1 MGNQFRADSGNR
13 RKSKRDKSLED
24 KLDLRPPHD
33 REAELC
39 LLSSIMIMPSVC
51 DDVANIARTSDFF
64 DERNARLYEILVELY
79 NANKA
84 IDEKLLTAKL
94 KQLGEFESMGG
105 MAFLASVAVAAPHAA
120 HAAEYAELIRNNSLR
135 RQLIDAAT
143 SILKDAHA
151 GEQDPH
157 ALMGLA
163 EEKIFEIH
171 DARDE
176 SSITDLNT
184 LLNIAMDRLD
194 AKMKNEFDESTVD
207 TGFTDLDRMLGGLRG
222 SEFIVLAARPSMG
235 KTAFAMNIAENVA
248 IRQEVPVLFVSLE
261 MASVELVD
269 RMLCSLAEVDGHRMR
284 AGTIRPEDN
293 QKLVDKAA
301 DISKSPMFVDDSP
314 SRTVTQIA
322 AAARRIKKRTGRL
335 GLIVIDYLQ
344 LIDPDNASDPRQEQ
358 VAKMARRLK
367 GLAREL
373 SVPVLCLVQLNR
385 QAEAAKGSHR
395 PRLSHLRESGAIEQD
410 ADVVMFV
417 HREEYYL
424 TGDEA
429 ERVAGEAD
437 IIIAKQRN
445 GPVGDVRLLWQ
456 KQYTRFLTPAHSG
469 HAEIEQFNQAQDS
482 YPEF

>member
-1 MGNQFRADSGNR
+1 MEKSY
-13 RKSKRDKSLED
+13 RKDNGRGSKKKRDKSLEE

-39 LLSSIMIMPSVC
+39 LLSSIMLLPSVC
-51 DDVANIARTSDFF
+51 DDVATIVRTSDFF

-94 KQLGEFESMGG
+94 KQLGELESIGG

-120 HAAEYAELIRNNSLR
+120 HATEYAELIRNNALR
-135 RQLIDAAT
+135 RELIGAAT

-151 GEQDPH
+151 GEEDPST
-157 ALMGLA
+157 LMGLA

-176 SSITDLNT
+176 SSISDLNS
-184 LLNIAMDRLD
+184 LLMVAMDRLD
-194 AKMKNEFDESTVD
+194 AKMKNEFDDNTVD
-207 TGFTDLDRMLGGLRG
+207 TGFPDLDRMLGGLRN
-222 SEFIVLAARPSMG
+222 SEFVILAARPSMG
-235 KTAFAMNIAENVA
+235 KTAFAMNIAEDVA
-248 IRQEVPVLFVSLE
+248 IRQDVPVLFVSLE
-261 MASVELVD
+261 MSSVELVD

-293 QKLVDKAA
+293 QRLIDKAA
-301 DISKSPMFVDDSP
+301 DISKAPMYVDDSP
-314 SRTVTQIA
+314 SRSVTQIA
-322 AAARRIKKRTGRL
+322 AAARRIKKRTGRI

-344 LIDPDNASDPRQEQ
+344 LIEPDNPADPRQEQ

-373 SVPVLCLVQLNR
+373 SVPVLCLAQLNR

-424 TGDEA
+424 SGEEQ

-456 KQYTRFLTPAHSG
+456 KQYTRFLSPAHSG
-469 HAEIEQFNQAQDS
+469 HAEIEAFNQAQDS